1 SRSTLKNTAI
11 RVTVCVASVC
21 AGTESKKNLSRIEW
35 LCLFCLGLTI
45 QANIWKM
52 LMAELLNWLFGQ
64 YADYT
69 TLFIVLELI
78 AVIFGVASVL
88 LASKTKV
95 LAFPVGLVSTAIF
108 VYLLWK
114 WQLFGDMF
122 INAYYSI
129 MSIYGWINWSKN
141 KENKKLPDYSAQT
154 SQQQDA
160 LLKNNNAQNSIQV
173 EHLHIKDVPILTAL
187 ASATVAFVASIYY
200 FRPVINNGFS
210 FDGAVLGLH
219 LFTWVDYTDMLTTA
233 LFLMAMWLM
242 ARRKIEHWLLW
253 IIADAISVP
262 LYFYKG
268 FTFTAVQ
275 YVVFT
280 LIAIWAYYEWQR
292 RYRTQHGTQ
301 PHTAHT

>member
-1 SRSTLKNTAI
+1 
-11 RVTVCVASVC
+11 
-21 AGTESKKNLSRIEW
+21 
-35 LCLFCLGLTI
+35 
-45 QANIWKM
+45 
-52 LMAELLNWLFGQ
+52 MAELLNWLFGQ
-64 YADYT
+64 YADYST
-69 TLFIVLELI
+69 ILIALELI

-88 LASKTKV
+88 LASKTNILV
-95 LAFPVGLVSTAIF
+95 FPIGLVSTAIF

-122 INAYYSI
+122 INAYYTI
-129 MSIYGWINWSKN
+129 MSVYGWINWSQN
-141 KENKKLPDYSAQT
+141 KASKKHKDHINPTGQCLDESLENTDT
-154 SQQQDA
+154 
-160 LLKNNNAQNSIQV
+160 QNTIQV
-173 EHLHIKDVPILTAL
+173 EHLRAKDIPTLAAL
-187 ASATVAFVASIYY
+187 AAATVAFVAGVYY

-210 FDGAVLGLH
+210 FDGATLGLH

-242 ARRKIEHWLLW
+242 ARRKIEHWILW

-268 FTFTAVQ
+268 LTFTALQ

-292 RYRTQHGTQ
+292 RYRIQ
-301 PHTAHT
+301 PHAAYA

>member
-1 SRSTLKNTAI
+1 
-11 RVTVCVASVC
+11 
-21 AGTESKKNLSRIEW
+21 
-35 LCLFCLGLTI
+35 
-45 QANIWKM
+45 
-52 LMAELLNWLFGQ
+52 MAELLNWLFGQ

-78 AVIFGVASVL
+78 AVVFGVASVL
-88 LASKTKV
+88 LASKTNV
-95 LAFPVGLVSTAIF
+95 LVFPIGLVSTAIF

-141 KENKKLPDYSAQT
+141 KDSKKQQEQLTPT
-154 SQQQDA
+154 SQQKNVSLKDSDA
-160 LLKNNNAQNSIQV
+160 QSSIQV
-173 EHLHIKDVPILTAL
+173 ERLSTKDVPILITL
-187 ASATVAFVASIYY
+187 ATSTVVFVATVYY

-253 IIADAISVP
+253 IVADAISVP

-268 FTFTAVQ
+268 FTFTALQ

-292 RYRTQHGTQ
+292 RYRTQHRRQ
-301 PHTAHT
+301 SQTAYA

>member
-1 SRSTLKNTAI
+1 
-11 RVTVCVASVC
+11 
-21 AGTESKKNLSRIEW
+21 
-35 LCLFCLGLTI
+35 
-45 QANIWKM
+45 
-52 LMAELLNWLFGQ
+52 MAELLNWLFGQ

-78 AVIFGVASVL
+78 AVIFGVASVI
-88 LASKTKV
+88 LASKTNV
-95 LAFPVGLVSTAIF
+95 LVFPIGLVSTAIF

-122 INAYYSI
+122 INAYYTV
-129 MSIYGWINWSKN
+129 MSLYGWINWSKN
-141 KENKKLPDYSAQT
+141 KKAQ
-154 SQQQDA
+154 SVEHKPSNDA
-160 LLKNNNAQNSIQV
+160 NNVHI
-173 EHLHIKDVPILTAL
+173 EHLHAGDIPILSAL
-187 ASATVAFVASIYY
+187 AAGTMGFVALIYY

-219 LFTWVDYTDMLTTA
+219 LFTWIDYTDMLTTA

-242 ARRKIEHWLLW
+242 ARRKIEHWILW

-268 FTFTAVQ
+268 FTFTALQ

-292 RYRTQHGTQ
+292 RYRVQ
-301 PHTAHT
+301 PRAAYA